1 MTTRQEIQKL
11 VEELPDEHVDELRR
25 YVQDLHATEVD
36 EEPLSPDDLA
46 SIENGL
52 QDIRAGRFKTLDEY
66 KRERG
71 Q

>member
-1 MTTRQEIQKL
+1 MTIRQEIQKL
-11 VEELPDEHVDELRR
+11 VAELPDEHVDELRR

-36 EEPLSPDDLA
+36 EEPFSPDDLA
-46 SIENGL
+46 SIESGL
-52 QDIRAGRFKTLDEY
+52 KDIRAGRFKTLDEY